1 MNSDTNSK
9 NTAHEINAVNVA
21 NDAQKI
27 APKATQQSSCE
38 TVDAEFKPLTTTFKA
53 VIKEPYSKLGSELQK
68 LWSQKISPY
77 VHWDNASFYERLK
90 RVEIFDRLN
99 DPQKEEQRKKELD
112 AYAQAFEIYAEIGE
126 VEIEAQKI
134 ELMNPQDL
142 SQDAH
147 KKSEKHRFNQEIGRL
162 MQKLELMTDEQTA
175 PSLPTSDSDQ
185 ISAIE
190 NPAPAPA
197 DEVEVAKAQTPRH
210 RDDLAEAKANCST
223 YISTSAYP
231 RIAEYKDRKDDER
244 NQPWSAELVEEVY
257 KFYQKHGLKSTAEEL
272 GISQAAVTK
281 HLSKKKK
288 EKAKH
293 APWFPT

>member
-38 TVDAEFKPLTTTFKA
+38 TADAEFKPLTTTFKA
-53 VIKEPYSKLGSELQK
+53 VINEPYSKLGSELQK

-99 DPQKEEQRKKELD
+99 DPQKEDQRKKELD

-190 NPAPAPA
+190 NPAPAPERPS
-197 DEVEVAKAQTPRH
+197 DEYINRRVGWRDVAMGYILDVMKSGQHATAKELYKALMAKAGPDSPFDKGVGHHNGTLYLRE
-210 RDDLAEAKANCST
+210 LAQPLSIKTIQNEWGKL
-223 YISTSAYP
+223 
-231 RIAEYKDRKDDER
+231 RK
-244 NQPWSAELVEEVY
+244 
-257 KFYQKHGLKSTAEEL
+257 
-272 GISQAAVTK
+272 QA
-281 HLSKKKK
+281 L
-288 EKAKH
+288 E
-293 APWFPT
+293 

>member
-1 MNSDTNSK
+1 
-9 NTAHEINAVNVA
+9 
-21 NDAQKI
+21 
-27 APKATQQSSCE
+27 
-38 TVDAEFKPLTTTFKA
+38 
-53 VIKEPYSKLGSELQK
+53 
-68 LWSQKISPY
+68 
-77 VHWDNASFYERLK
+77 
-90 RVEIFDRLN
+90 
-99 DPQKEEQRKKELD
+99 
-112 AYAQAFEIYAEIGE
+112 
-126 VEIEAQKI
+126 
-134 ELMNPQDL
+134 
-142 SQDAH
+142 
-147 KKSEKHRFNQEIGRL
+147 

-190 NPAPAPA
+190 NPAPAPAPA